1 MHCIRNNSYNS
12 YPQPAEAMVKFVYY
26 PIQPV
31 FTGPA
36 DQHVLIKQADNNA
49 VLSAPSA
56 MPAKFY
62 PSDGG
67 NDFAMGRAVYLRT
80 LGGANYASAASSAY
94 CQGGSKKWAVQNH
107 DTELYIERKRN
118 NAIGQ
123 SSINAA
129 GVPLS
134 FRSNDNTIR
143 NTRLQRCRAGGCTA
157 PRKKG
162 ALNSGFQSG
171 GGSVLTTTGG
181 NRQIVVGSTIVP
193 AYQNQ

>member
-1 MHCIRNNSYNS
+1 
-12 YPQPAEAMVKFVYY
+12 MVKLVYY
-26 PIQPV
+26 PTLRAQ
-31 FTGPA
+31 FNGPP
-36 DQHVLIKQADNNA
+36 DQGMLIKQADNNA
-49 VLSAPSA
+49 VLSSPSA
-56 MPAKFY
+56 MPSKFY

-67 NDFAMGRAVYLRT
+67 NEFSMGRHVYLRT
-80 LGGANYASAASSAY
+80 LGGANYESPASSAY
-94 CQGGSKKWAVQNH
+94 CQGGSKKWATQNH

-123 SSINAA
+123 SSINTN

-134 FRSNDNTIR
+134 FRSNDSTIR

-171 GGSVLTTTGG
+171 GGSIITTTGG
-181 NRQIVVGSTIVP
+181 NRQIVVGSTIVA
-193 AYQNQ
+193 AYQ

>member
-1 MHCIRNNSYNS
+1 
-12 YPQPAEAMVKFVYY
+12 MVKFVYY
-26 PIQPV
+26 PIAPQ
-31 FTGPA
+31 FSGPA
-36 DQHVLIKQADNNA
+36 DQGILIKQAGNNA

-80 LGGANYASAASSAY
+80 LGGANYASPANSAY
-94 CQGGSKKWAVQNH
+94 CQGGSKKWAGQNH

-129 GVPLS
+129 GVPLA

-171 GGSVLTTTGG
+171 GGSVLSTTGG

-193 AYQNQ
+193 AYQNQNQ

>member
-1 MHCIRNNSYNS
+1 
-12 YPQPAEAMVKFVYY
+12 MVKFLYY
-26 PIQPV
+26 PTITPR

-36 DQHVLIKQADNNA
+36 DQGILLKQADNNA
-49 VLSAPSA
+49 VMSCPSA
-56 MPAKFY
+56 MPSKFY

-80 LGGANYASAASSAY
+80 LGGAKYANPANVNSAY
-94 CQGGSKKWAVQNH
+94 CQGGSKKWATQNH

-123 SSINAA
+123 SSINKN

-134 FRSNDNTIR
+134 FRSNDDTIR

-157 PRKKG
+157 PPKKG
-162 ALNSGFQSG
+162 ALNSGFKSA
-171 GGSVLTTTGG
+171 GGSALTTTGG

-193 AYQNQ
+193 AYRNA

>member
-1 MHCIRNNSYNS
+1 
-12 YPQPAEAMVKFVYY
+12 MVKLIYNP
-26 PIQPV
+26 PIKAAFP
-31 FTGPA
+31 GPP
-36 DQHVLIKQADNNA
+36 DQGILIKQADNNA
-49 VLSAPSA
+49 VLSSPSA
-56 MPAKFY
+56 MPSKYY

-67 NDFAMGRAVYLRT
+67 NEFAMGRSVYVRT
-80 LGGANYASAASSAY
+80 LGGANYASPANSAY
-94 CQGGSKKWAVQNH
+94 CQGGFKKWATQNH
-107 DTELYIERKRN
+107 DTVLYIERKRN

-123 SSINAA
+123 SSINAN

-134 FRSNDNTIR
+134 FRSNNSTIR
-143 NTRLQRCRAGGCTA
+143 NTLLQQCRAGGAVA

-193 AYQNQ
+193 AYQ

>member
-1 MHCIRNNSYNS
+1 
-12 YPQPAEAMVKFVYY
+12 MVKFVYLR
-26 PIQPV
+26 PV
-31 FTGPA
+31 FPGPA
-36 DQHVLIKQADNNA
+36 DQSVLIKQAGNNA

-80 LGGANYASAASSAY
+80 LGGANYASPASSAY
-94 CQGGSKKWAVQNH
+94 CQGGSKKWAGQNH

-134 FRSNDNTIR
+134 FRSNDHTIR

-162 ALNSGFQSG
+162 ALNNGFQSG

>member
-1 MHCIRNNSYNS
+1 
-12 YPQPAEAMVKFVYY
+12 MVKLVYY
-26 PIQPV
+26 PAITPR
-31 FTGPA
+31 FTGPP
-36 DQHVLIKQADNNA
+36 DQGILIKQADNNA
-49 VLSAPSA
+49 VLSCSSA
-56 MPAKFY
+56 MPSKYY

-67 NDFAMGRAVYLRT
+67 NDFAMGRNVYLRT
-80 LGGANYASAASSAY
+80 LAGAKYANPTNSDY
-94 CQGGSKKWAVQNH
+94 CQGGSKKWATQNH

-123 SSINAA
+123 SSINANN
-129 GVPLS
+129 VPLS
-134 FRSNDNTIR
+134 FRSNDSTIR
-143 NTRLQRCRAGGCTA
+143 NTRLQQCRAGGCTA

-171 GGSVLTTTGG
+171 GGSVVTTTGG